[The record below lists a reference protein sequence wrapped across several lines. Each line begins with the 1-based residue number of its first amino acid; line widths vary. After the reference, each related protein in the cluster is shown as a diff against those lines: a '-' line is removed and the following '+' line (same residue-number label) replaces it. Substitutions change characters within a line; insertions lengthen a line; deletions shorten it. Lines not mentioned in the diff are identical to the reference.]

1 MKLEKELKKF
11 TDFCISEKDVIKKY
25 YNDIETSKAFVK
37 SARERVLYDVI
48 IYYAQKIYNKS
59 TYSFLY
65 DMYDCNDTHIYTLGN
80 QGLKAIGL

>member
-1 MKLEKELKKF
+1 MKLENESKKF
-11 TDFCISEKDVIKKY
+11 TDFCISEQDSIKKY

-48 IYYAQKIYNKS
+48 RYYAQKIYNKS

-65 DMYDCNDTHIYTLGN
+65 DMYDCNDTHIHTLGN
-80 QGLKAIGL
+80 QGLKAIGI